1 MQNHQRHPQSK
12 GTYQKG
18 CNRTPQEGN
27 QAQATQQVEAQGN
40 LLLQSAASGQDV
52 RVGGF
57 IMDYGRYIID
67 NTVEA
72 EQSDIEVGTE
82 FMELVDVESM
92 LDEIEKRVNEI
103 NDMLREITGLTEIDE
118 IKTKVEL
125 LSKDLY

>member
-1 MQNHQRHPQSK
+1 
-12 GTYQKG
+12 
-18 CNRTPQEGN
+18 
-27 QAQATQQVEAQGN
+27 
-40 LLLQSAASGQDV
+40 
-52 RVGGF
+52 
-57 IMDYGRYIID
+57 MDYGRYIID

-72 EQSDIEVGTE
+72 EQSDIEVGTG